1 VFDFDSIVGF
11 DWDQGNRQKNWE
23 KHQVDYR
30 ECEEVFFNQ
39 PLLIHE
45 DTKHSSQ
52 EKRYYVLGR
61 SDTGRLLFLVFTIR
75 NNKIRVISARD
86 QSRKKERSMNSK
98 HKTVPTFS
106 NEDEE
111 REFWATH
118 DSSEYIDWNTAE
130 RNPTFS
136 RLKPST
142 RTVSIRLPESL
153 IASLK
158 TLANKRDVPY
168 QSLVKIF
175 LAERVREETAQQHIQ
190 QESE

>member
-1 VFDFDSIVGF
+1 MSNKQTSVP
-11 DWDQGNRQKNWE
+11 Q
-23 KHQVDYR
+23 
-30 ECEEVFFNQ
+30 FN
-39 PLLIHE
+39 
-45 DTKHSSQ
+45 
-52 EKRYYVLGR
+52 
-61 SDTGRLLFLVFTIR
+61 
-75 NNKIRVISARD
+75 
-86 QSRKKERSMNSK
+86 
-98 HKTVPTFS
+98 

-118 DSSEYIDWNTAE
+118 DSAEYIDWSKAE
-130 RNPTFS
+130 RNPSFS

-175 LAERVREETAQQHIQ
+175 LAERVKEENSVQHAQSDHNQ
-190 QESE
+190 